1 MFDTIRSK
9 QRTKLSTIS
18 LFIILSILPL
28 LDGGFDNNLPM
39 YMLLFALAV
48 LIINNNLNREEEN
61 LNLKSPL
68 LWYSLYLI
76 WCVLSFIWSIYYIRT
91 MMELIELLLYGAIF
105 LITSRLDDEA
115 NEKVMSVVL
124 LVGSGIALLGIL
136 EYIFI
141 TNSRIVSTFTN
152 PNPFATYLLV
162 LFLFSWGTGLNSS
175 RKITYAASLIFLVAL
190 LLSGSR
196 GGYISTLMALPF
208 IFIGSKQKELIGKLI
223 KTIILF
229 FIALMSTRIII
240 FIAPLVQDKMG
251 ITPNMI
257 DFLIRKDSLIGSSL
271 AGRLEFWKVAWELIK
286 NKPINGYGLGT
297 YFSAYYIEYGGNQWY
312 SRFVHNH
319 YLQILSETGIIGLT
333 LFLSFLFSSFR
344 IIYKKFKTSNY
355 SIYLP
360 GTAAAIIGFLIHIG
374 AEFSFNFPGATII
387 FFWLLGMAVRKHNNE
402 RRVNNSFKL
411 TYKIKNIIFVFLIIL
426 VLYNFTFFKLIDFA
440 STSASHGRED
450 RAMDIIKF
458 SNKYY
463 PISPHGFEVEGEYY
477 HSLYR
482 ETKSIGDLGR
492 AISLYEKALTL
503 APFDG
508 GIHNK
513 LGNMYLEAGDLVKAE
528 EHLGLGADYGAYNI
542 NRYLD
547 LGLFYLNEDR
557 IDDAEQVFLRGAEL
571 KDYAIRSASVED
583 RDSMVINAL
592 TLHAMLYNIY
602 KSSGQEEDLSRQID
616 ELNLM
621 MEEHEFLKEYF
632 NMEIFID

>member
-1 MFDTIRSK
+1 MFNAIKSNQRINLYTI
-9 QRTKLSTIS
+9 T
-18 LFIILSILPL
+18 LFIVLTILPL
-28 LDGGFDNNLPM
+28 FDAGFDNDLPM
-39 YMLLFALAV
+39 YMLLFALLV
-48 LIINNNLNREEEN
+48 LMIKNNLYKEDIN
-61 LNLKSPL
+61 LGLKSPL
-68 LWYSLYLI
+68 LWYSLYLL
-76 WCVLSFIWSIYYIRT
+76 WCGLSFIWSIYYIRT
-91 MMELIELLLYGAIF
+91 MMELIQLLLYGAVFFIS
-105 LITSRLDDEA
+105 SRLDDEDSL
-115 NEKVMSVVL
+115 KVTSVVL
-124 LVGSGIALLGIL
+124 LIASGIALLGIL

-152 PNPFATYLLV
+152 PNPFATYLLI
-162 LFLFSWGTGLNSS
+162 LFLFSWGTGLNSN
-175 RKITYAASLIFLVAL
+175 RKTTYSASLIFLVAL

-196 GGYISTLMALPF
+196 GGYISTIIALPF
-208 IFIGSKQKELIGKLI
+208 MFIGCNKKELIEKVI
-223 KTIILF
+223 KTLVLF
-229 FIALMSTRIII
+229 FLALMITRIII
-240 FIAPLVQDKMG
+240 YIAPIIQNKMG

-271 AGRLEFWKVAWELIK
+271 AGRLEFWKVAWELFQ
-286 NKPINGYGLGT
+286 NKPVNGYGLGSF
-297 YFSAYYIEYGGNQWY
+297 FSAYYIEYGGNQWY

-319 YLQILSETGIIGLT
+319 YLQILAETGIIGLS
-333 LFLSFLFSSFR
+333 LFLGFLFLSFR
-344 IIYKKFKTSNY
+344 IIYMKFKRSNY
-355 SIYLP
+355 SVYLP
-360 GTAAAIIGFLIHIG
+360 ASLAGIIGFLVHIG
-374 AEFSFNFPGATII
+374 GEFSFNFPGATII

-571 KDYAIRSASVED
+571 KDYAIRSASAED